1 MVKFSMRYFDSIACG
16 LSCVLVAGAGFAQAP
31 AATGRPVAVQAAAP
45 AFREIDDPHSGVRW
59 LVVKDMEHPGGPGR
73 LVPLAAGRHPDVPL
87 DLPFHAPK
95 LAAAAPVIRAGDRIV
110 VEEHTDVVDAVL
122 EAVALGPAV
131 EQGPLNARLR
141 IGGRV
146 VRVVALAPGRA
157 RLFSK
162 GEARP

>member
-1 MVKFSMRYFDSIACG
+1 M
-16 LSCVLVAGAGFAQAP
+16 
-31 AATGRPVAVQAAAP
+31 AV
-45 AFREIDDPHSGVRW
+45 
-59 LVVKDMEHPGGPGR
+59 
-73 LVPLAAGRHPDVPL
+73 
-87 DLPFHAPK
+87 
-95 LAAAAPVIRAGDRIV
+95 PVIRAGDRIV

-131 EQGPLNARLR
+131 EQGPLDVRLR

>member
-1 MVKFSMRYFDSIACG
+1 MRYLDSISVRVVLRSGGGRRCG
-16 LSCVLVAGAGFAQAP
+16 SLSAGGDRQAGCSS
-31 AATGRPVAVQAAAP
+31 GDCGWGS
-45 AFREIDDPHSGVRW
+45 AFREIDDPHSGARW
-59 LVVKDMEHPGGPGR
+59 LVVKDIEHPGGPGR
-73 LVPLAAGRHPDVPL
+73 LVPLGAGWHAEVL
-87 DLPFHAPK
+87 LHAPK
-95 LAAAAPVIRAGDRIV
+95 LAVAAPVIRAGDRIV

-131 EQGPLNARLR
+131 EQGPLDARLR

-146 VRVVALAPGRA
+146 VRVVALATGRA

>member
-1 MVKFSMRYFDSIACG
+1 MVKFFMRYFVPISCG
-16 LSCVLVAGAGFAQAP
+16 LYCVLVAGAGFAQAP
-31 AATGRPVAVQAAAP
+31 AAPRPTAVPASAQVP
-45 AFREIDDPHSGVRW
+45 AFREIDDPHSGARW
-59 LVVKDMEHPGGPGR
+59 LVVRDMEHPGGPGR
-73 LVPLAAGRHPDVPL
+73 LVPLGAGQRHGNLPL
-87 DLPFHAPK
+87 NAPK

-131 EQGPLNARLR
+131 EQGPLEARLR

-157 RLFSK
+157 RLTAK

>member
-1 MVKFSMRYFDSIACG
+1 VKFFMRYLVPISCG
-16 LSCVLVAGAGFAQAP
+16 LYCVLVAGAGFGQAP
-31 AATGRPVAVQAAAP
+31 AATPGPKSGPVAAQAP
-45 AFREIDDPHSGVRW
+45 AFREIDDPHSGARW

-73 LVPLAAGRHPDVPL
+73 LVPLGAGVHA
-87 DLPFHAPK
+87 DLPHNAPK
-95 LAAAAPVIRAGDRIV
+95 LAVAAPVIRAGDRIV

-122 EAVALGPAV
+122 EAVALGPAL
-131 EQGPLNARLR
+131 EQGPLDARLR

-157 RLFSK
+157 RLTAK

>member
-1 MVKFSMRYFDSIACG
+1 
-16 LSCVLVAGAGFAQAP
+16 
-31 AATGRPVAVQAAAP
+31 
-45 AFREIDDPHSGVRW
+45 
-59 LVVKDMEHPGGPGR
+59 MEHPGGPGR
-73 LVPLAAGRHPDVPL
+73 LVPLGAGRHA
-87 DLPFHAPK
+87 DLPLHTAK
-95 LAAAAPVIRAGDRIV
+95 LAMAVPVIRAGDRIV

-131 EQGPLNARLR
+131 EQGPLDVRLR